1 MEGGE
6 AGFHA
11 VGLGV
16 AADERDHLV
25 GLALDGGFDG
35 GFTGEEGL
43 VGIGLGRDVGGGTLG
58 DAGLGHADFHA
69 GDILFDDL
77 TEGIAGTAEFG
88 VAESVG
94 GGIGREVVAVGIDE
108 ALGDDDL
115 TEFLSLEDAADVFE
129 NLLLVERNLGEED
142 DVGRIVRVILPLGEG
157 GAGGDPAGGAA
168 HDLDDGDEVAL
179 AHGFVVTSE
188 FAHGGGEI
196 LDDRAVA
203 GSVVGE
209 RKIVVDRLGHAD
221 DAELVALRSREL
233 GNFVG
238 RVLGIVAADVE
249 KVADVVGLED
259 FEHAVEIGLF
269 LELEAAG
276 AEGGAGRVLES
287 ADLLLG
293 LAGQID
299 KILLENAED
308 AVERAVNLLDA
319 LVVQRF
325 GNDARDT
332 GVNDG
337 GGAAGLAHQDVS
349 YEFSHDSVVL
359 NLDRESTT

>member
-1 MEGGE
+1 M
-6 AGFHA
+6 
-11 VGLGV
+11 
-16 AADERDHLV
+16 
-25 GLALDGGFDG
+25 
-35 GFTGEEGL
+35 
-43 VGIGLGRDVGGGTLG
+43 
-58 DAGLGHADFHA
+58 
-69 GDILFDDL
+69 
-77 TEGIAGTAEFG
+77 
-88 VAESVG
+88 
-94 GGIGREVVAVGIDE
+94 
-108 ALGDDDL
+108 
-115 TEFLSLEDAADVFE
+115 
-129 NLLLVERNLGEED
+129 
-142 DVGRIVRVILPLGEG
+142 
-157 GAGGDPAGGAA
+157 
-168 HDLDDGDEVAL
+168 
-179 AHGFVVTSE
+179 
-188 FAHGGGEI
+188 
-196 LDDRAVA
+196 
-203 GSVVGE
+203 
-209 RKIVVDRLGHAD
+209 
-221 DAELVALRSREL
+221 
-233 GNFVG
+233 
-238 RVLGIVAADVE
+238 
-249 KVADVVGLED
+249 GLED